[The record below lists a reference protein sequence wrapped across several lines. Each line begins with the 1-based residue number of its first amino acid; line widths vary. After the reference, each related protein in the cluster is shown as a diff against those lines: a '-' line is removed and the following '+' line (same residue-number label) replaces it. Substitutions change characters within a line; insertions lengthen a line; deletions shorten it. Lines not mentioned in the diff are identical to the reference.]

1 MKRSTTFLINGGA
14 GRVLCAIPAL
24 EIFEI
29 ENPDDDFVIV
39 VEHGIEFF
47 KGHPTLYKRCFE
59 FHHKNL
65 FHDKL
70 KNRNYISPEPYH
82 VWEYYNQQASI
93 SQAFDIAINQKGLR
107 YIGPPQIKLSNEEYF
122 GGTETVNTI
131 KKSKNNK
138 KTIVFQPFG
147 RGANMHQHTIQFD
160 TFGKSFFMDDVV
172 KIIEYLEQDYTVI
185 LMTESNIDFKEL
197 GYKTINPAQI
207 SGLNLRKWFAII
219 NSSDYF
225 LGCDSVGQHAAFG
238 LNKKATVV
246 LGGTFKENVSYPE
259 YGRFDILDFG
269 EGKKIYS
276 PIRLCYDE
284 VADLSN
290 ESIMKLTNDQ
300 LKQIVESVKN
310 NIGD

>member
-1 MKRSTTFLINGGA
+1 MKRSTAFLINGGA

-29 ENPDDDFVIV
+29 ENPADDFIII

-65 FHDKL
+65 FHDKI
-70 KNRNYISPEPYH
+70 KDRNYLSPEPYH

-93 SQAFDIAINQKGLR
+93 CQAFDIAINQKGLR
-107 YIGPPQIKLSNEEYF
+107 HVGAPRIKLSNEEHY
-122 GGTETVNTI
+122 GGIETVKAI
-131 KKSKNNK
+131 KNSKKNK

-147 RGANMHQHTIQFD
+147 RGSNMQQQAIQFD
-160 TFGKSFFMDDVV
+160 MFGKSFFMDDVV
-172 KIIEYLEQDYTVI
+172 NIIEQLQQEYIVI
-185 LMTESNIDFKEL
+185 LMTESNINFKDL
-197 GYKTINPAQI
+197 GYTTVEPAQI
-207 SGLNLRKWFAII
+207 TGLNLRKWFAII
-219 NSSDYF
+219 NAADYF
-225 LGCDSVGQHAAFG
+225 LGCDSVGQHAAYG

-269 EGKKIYS
+269 EGKKSYS

-284 VADLSN
+284 VADLAN
-290 ESIMKLTNDQ
+290 ESIMKLTTDQ
-300 LKQIVESVKN
+300 LKQVIESVKN
-310 NIGD
+310 NIGE